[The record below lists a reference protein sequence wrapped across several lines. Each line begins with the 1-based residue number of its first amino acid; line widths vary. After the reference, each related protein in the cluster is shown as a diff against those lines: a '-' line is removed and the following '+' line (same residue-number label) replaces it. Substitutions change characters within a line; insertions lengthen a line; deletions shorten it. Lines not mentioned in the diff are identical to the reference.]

1 MWDRW
6 KESNTSVKNPPNA
19 TGTYPT
25 VSAVATP
32 PAAQP
37 ARPAAAAAPA
47 YADTVREVPS
57 ARGGTMIGKSM
68 IVKGEITCNE
78 DLRIEGTVEGPL
90 TVESHRLTLG
100 VAGAVKSDIKA
111 REVIVEGK
119 IRGNVD
125 ASEKIAIGKAGELIG
140 DIRTAGITIEDGG
153 YFRGSVDIVRKP
165 AQKQPAPVE
174 TE

>member
-6 KESNTSVKNPPNA
+6 KESA
-19 TGTYPT
+19 TGVKTEPPPQTPVASAPAPT
-25 VSAVATP
+25 R
-32 PAAQP
+32 PAATTPARTAEP
-37 ARPAAAAAPA
+37 ARPT
-47 YADTVREVPS
+47 TVVS
-57 ARGGTMIGKSM
+57 GNAGTTIGKTM
-68 IVKGEITCNE
+68 VIKGEITSKE
-78 DLRIEGTVEGPL
+78 DIRIEGTFEGPL

-100 VAGAVKSDIKA
+100 AQGSLKSDIKA

-119 IRGNVD
+119 VRGNVD

-165 AQKQPAPVE
+165 KEQPAAAALAE
-174 TE
+174 